1 MPELIPEPWR
11 GFLEALDAI
20 ATGPVDFHCIG
31 GFVVTKKF
39 GFVRETRDIDVL
51 SICPSNQQNDFLQK
65 GAEGLELHKR
75 HKVYLDVV
83 TVMRFFPEDY
93 DSRLTEMYPGQLK
106 YIRLLA
112 PDAYDLALM
121 KLDRNQDRDIE
132 DVKFLAGERLIISA
146 ELKQRYDSEMRPYVP
161 MAERTLDI
169 TLRFW
174 MEMIDEVQGKQTEQ
188 T

>member
-1 MPELIPEPWR
+1 
-11 GFLEALDAI
+11 
-20 ATGPVDFHCIG
+20 
-31 GFVVTKKF
+31 
-39 GFVRETRDIDVL
+39 
-51 SICPSNQQNDFLQK
+51 
-65 GAEGLELHKR
+65 
-75 HKVYLDVV
+75 
-83 TVMRFFPEDY
+83 
-93 DSRLTEMYPGQLK
+93 
-106 YIRLLA
+106 
-112 PDAYDLALM
+112 M